1 MSYYSLVKIFSND
14 PYCLTKVLFL
24 LEGSSF
30 FVSLLIFIFLS
41 FVYFFLSFWNS
52 AVFKK
57 NWISFDF
64 LFFFHPFSTLWF
76 LSFDFLDL
84 FFLNSFSLP
93 LLSLDFWITI
103 SLHFCIKKTFQF
115 IPFTMLRYLCPPCV
129 HPFVHLLSLL
139 SLSLSRFLFSIA
151 FDFLVF
157 LLLSLSVT
165 FFLTCFWDFCNF
177 LSVYLFV
184 GIFLHIYVFLP
195 VCHFFPFFNSFHCCF
210 YSLVFWNI
218 LLFCFFSWTF
228 VFPLCFS
235 F

>member
-57 NWISFDF
+57 TESLSIF

-76 LSFDFLDL
+76 YLLIFSIS

-115 IPFTMLRYLCPPCV
+115 IPFYNAALPLSSLCSSFCSSV
-129 HPFVHLLSLL
+129 VSSL
-139 SLSLSRFLFSIA
+139 SLSSRFLFSIA

-157 LLLSLSVT
+157 LLLSLSLT

-184 GIFLHIYVFLP
+184 GQFYIFMCFCLFLI
-195 VCHFFPFFNSFHCCF
+195 SF
-210 YSLVFWNI
+210 
-218 LLFCFFSWTF
+218 LLK
-228 VFPLCFS
+228 
-235 F
+235 